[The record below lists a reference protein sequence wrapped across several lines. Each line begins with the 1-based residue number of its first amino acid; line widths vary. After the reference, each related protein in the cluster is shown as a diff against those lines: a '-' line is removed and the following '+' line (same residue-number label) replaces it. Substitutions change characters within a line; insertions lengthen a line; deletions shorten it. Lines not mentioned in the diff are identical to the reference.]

1 MKSNIIL
8 FSTRDIGNEKTIFE
22 NKNSQYICNS
32 MCKYFIQVNKK
43 ELIEAKKKHIPSSV
57 NAELPTKEKIKE
69 IIKEG
74 NMGVLP
80 SDISRIYEKSD
91 SNNLIEKALEL
102 FRRLPENEVRKNT
115 IDILQSY
122 VSREVLFDI
131 TDFENNDI
139 KNEKAVNL
147 DKKDRTIE
155 ERISIYKTA
164 DETCKVKDG
173 EIEKDILFQILAV
186 WSLSKPDNDKIDA
199 KYSVSWL
206 DTLVHS
212 VIELVKKQN
221 IELVKKQNEAINEI
235 EMYLFLH
242 DKDLESI
249 CNIPF
254 KTMDTKTNNYE
265 GINITYTL
273 ISFTHADKEYNQI
286 KNSANLNL
294 PKLYEIVKQL
304 TNDSVVFQ
312 NLLELSDIIA
322 QWEDKDKRKEF
333 INKIKELKNLVGEK
347 EWITTGWAALKKD
360 SDSLMKIIDE
370 DESCGSLLLNV
381 NYDINSLIKTII

>member
-1 MKSNIIL
+1 MHGMKSNIIL

-22 NKNSQYICNS
+22 NKNSHYICNS

-43 ELIEAKKKHIPSSV
+43 ELIEAKKKHIPSSG
-57 NAELPTKEKIKE
+57 NAELPTKEKIIE

-80 SDISRIYEKSD
+80 SDISRIYKNSD

-155 ERISIYKTA
+155 ERVSIYKTA

-186 WSLSKPDNDKIDA
+186 WSLSKPDNDKIEA
-199 KYSVSWL
+199 KDSVSWL
-206 DTLVHS
+206 DTLVQS
-212 VIELVKKQN
+212 VIELVQ
-221 IELVKKQNEAINEI
+221 KQNEAINEI

-254 KTMDTKTNNYE
+254 KTMNTKTNNYE

-294 PKLYEIVKQL
+294 PKLYETVKQL

-312 NLLELSDIIA
+312 KLLELSDIIA
-322 QWEDKDKRKEF
+322 QWENKDKRKEF

-347 EWITTGWAALKKD
+347 EWITTEWAALNKD